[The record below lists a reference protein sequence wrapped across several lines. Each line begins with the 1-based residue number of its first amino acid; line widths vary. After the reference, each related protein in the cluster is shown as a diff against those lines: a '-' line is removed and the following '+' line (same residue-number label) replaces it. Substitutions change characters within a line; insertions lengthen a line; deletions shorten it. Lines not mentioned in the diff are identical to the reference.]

1 MMIVE
6 FFLRWLLF
14 CSFSYLVFLLYSQ
27 LVYFRFS
34 CFLPSWVWK
43 ALDCAVTWF
52 CDTHQ
57 HEKKWPANRVFF
69 HIIPN
74 SPIPSHSIRGSFS
87 NEGSQMGDWRGEVC
101 QRLTLPAKNLLH
113 RSNIFLSILHLP
125 SVLQLNCNLFSN
137 QPRISKILLLGQ
149 KGTIHEFRNPSWFL
163 LANANIYIC
172 LYSRTS
178 LLLHRSNLYI
188 IEWMH
193 CLGNGNLFVG
203 ESFWGSTSPPALAIS
218 PPTTLVET
226 RSPIEEKMHIASA
239 SSPSYPRYTYQSA
252 LCWNFELNLSIFW
265 ISIKR
270 PW

>member
-1 MMIVE
+1 MKRNGRPIE
-6 FFLRWLLF
+6 Y
-14 CSFSYLVFLLYSQ
+14 FSISS
-27 LVYFRFS
+27 RI
-34 CFLPSWVWK
+34 LPF
-43 ALDCAVTWF
+43 A
-52 CDTHQ
+52 
-57 HEKKWPANRVFF
+57 
-69 HIIPN
+69 
-74 SPIPSHSIRGSFS
+74 PIPSHSIRGSFS
-87 NEGSQMGDWRGEVC
+87 NEGSQMGDWRGKVC

-203 ESFWGSTSPPALAIS
+203 GILLGEHQSTGPGNIPTHHIGWDAI
-218 PPTTLVET
+218 PNRGKNAHFFGFIT
-226 RSPIEEKMHIASA
+226 
-239 SSPSYPRYTYQSA
+239 
-252 LCWNFELNLSIFW
+252 
-265 ISIKR
+265 
-270 PW
+270 